1 MRLLE
6 DLIGHPK
13 ELVFLDLE
21 GTQIEH
27 ETIAIGACA
36 YFCDEHLL
44 PVKNKPLKIYKEFVK
59 TNANVG
65 NIVEKLTGITNET
78 LKDKGIPF
86 NKAIAGVVEFSKCEA
101 KRKVYITFGNQD
113 LTMMKVSANKD
124 KSGISNQFYEHIS
137 RHWFDLQEFIST
149 YVYDTR
155 HKTYS
160 LKKLVEIFKAEDLK
174 HNHDPL
180 YDAENLKNLFIKL
193 NQSPEILVEW
203 FLKNIKTCS
212 ETGTIIEPFIKDQ
225 LLTKETVSSKDFR
238 NYLLEYFK

>member
-6 DLIGHPK
+6 ELIGHPK

-44 PVKNKPLKIYKEFVK
+44 PVKNKPIKIYKEYVK
-59 TNANVG
+59 TDG
-65 NIVEKLTGITNET
+65 HIGKIVEQLTGITSQT
-78 LKDKGIPF
+78 LKEQGIPF
-86 NKAIAGVVEFSKCEA
+86 PKAIAGVVEFSKCEA
-101 KRKVYITFGNQD
+101 KKKVYITFGNQD

-124 KSGISNQFYEHIS
+124 KTGISNQFYEHIS
-137 RHWFDLQEFIST
+137 RHWFDLQEFISK
-149 YVYDTR
+149 YVYDVR
-155 HKTYS
+155 HKNYS

-180 YDAENLKNLFIKL
+180 YDAENLKNLFIKI
-193 NQSPEILVEW
+193 NQSPEIFSDW
-203 FLKNIKTCS
+203 FLKNIKTCQ
-212 ETGTIIEPFIKDQ
+212 ETGKILEPFIKEQ
-225 LLTKETVSSKDFR
+225 ILTKESISSLDFR